1 MPRDLLSPLYTKVAK
16 KVLTETL
23 HVQKGESV
31 TVEAWDNGLPFARR
45 VVAEARALGCTAAM
59 IYEDEGAYVEGV
71 RRGPAEIVGSMG
83 KNEYGML
90 SGTDAYIFVPGQALG
105 AYSKTL
111 KPEERD
117 RSVRYNSSWYEAA
130 EKAGLR
136 GARLSFGYVGRDM
149 AAFLGKKVQDI
160 VKAQLDAAL
169 TDYREIA
176 CSAAGVSPRLT
187 DGAEAEITSGHTSI
201 RFAVRGG
208 LTVEDGLVDDQDR
221 KSGDNMAYVPPGFV
235 SKDVD
240 PGSANGR
247 VTLTNSLTRFGV
259 VRRAT
264 LEFKDGLLVGWES
277 DDKATIKKLM
287 DLVAPEKRKLTS
299 LLVGLNPALKNGV
312 GADRFVLGNLTLAGF
327 GFAGQVRKGTL
338 KVSGS
343 EAVAEGKL
351 RPLTGAGSTA
361 KQD

>member
-1 MPRDLLSPLYTKVAK
+1 MPKDPLGPLYTKVAK

-23 HVQKGESV
+23 HVQKGEAV

-45 VVAEARALGCTAAM
+45 AVAEARGLGCTAVM
-59 IYEDEGAYVEGV
+59 IYEDEGSYVEGV
-71 RRGPAEIVGSMG
+71 RRGPPDVVGNMG
-83 KNEYGML
+83 KNEFGLL
-90 SGTDAYIFVPGQALG
+90 SGSDAYIFVPGQALG
-105 AYSKTL
+105 AYSRTL

-160 VKAQLDAAL
+160 VKAQLNAAL
-169 TDYREIA
+169 ADYREIA

-187 DGAEAEITSGHTSI
+187 DGAEAEITSGHASI
-201 RFAVRGG
+201 RFTTRGG
-208 LTVEDGLVDDQDR
+208 LTVEDGVVDDQD
-221 KSGDNMAYVPPGFV
+221 KKAGDNMAYVPPGFV
-235 SKDVD
+235 SKDVE
-240 PGSANGR
+240 PGSANGK

-259 VRRAT
+259 VHRAT
-264 LEFKDGLLVGWES
+264 LEFKDGLLIGWES
-277 DDKATIKKLM
+277 EDRATMKRLM

-299 LLVGLNPALKNGV
+299 LLVGLNPALKDGV
-312 GADRFVLGNLTLAGF
+312 GVDRFVQGNLTLGGF
-327 GFAGQVRKGTL
+327 GFVGQVRKGTL

-343 EAVAEGKL
+343 EAVTEGRL
-351 RPLTGAGSTA
+351 RPLAVAGSPGTR
-361 KQD
+361 

>member
-1 MPRDLLSPLYTKVAK
+1 MPKDLLGPLYAKVAK

-23 HVQKGESV
+23 HVQKGEAV

-45 VVAEARALGCTAAM
+45 VVAEARGMGCTAVM
-59 IYEDEGAYVEGV
+59 IYEDEAAYIEGV
-71 RRGPAEIVGSMG
+71 RKGPADVVGSMG
-83 KNEYGML
+83 KNEYGLL
-90 SGTDAYIFVPGQALG
+90 SGTDAYVFVPGQALG

-111 KPEERD
+111 QPEERE

-136 GARLSFGYVGRDM
+136 GARLSFGYAGRDM
-149 AAFLGKKVQDI
+149 AASLGKKVQDI

-169 TDYREIA
+169 TDYREIG
-176 CSAAGVSPRLT
+176 CSAAGVSPRLI
-187 DGAEAEITSGHTSI
+187 DGAEAEITSGHASI
-201 RFAVRGG
+201 RFTTRGG
-208 LTVEDGLVDDQDR
+208 MTVEDGVVDDEDR
-221 KSGDNMAYVPPGFV
+221 KAGENMAYVPPGFV

-247 VTLTNSLTRFGV
+247 VTLTNSLTKFGV
-259 VRRAT
+259 VRRAS

-277 DDKATIKKLM
+277 DDKATVRKLM
-287 DLVAPEKRKLTS
+287 DLVAPEKRRLTS

-312 GADRFVLGNLTLAGF
+312 GVDRFVQGNMTLAGF

-338 KVSGS
+338 EVSGS
-343 EAVAEGKL
+343 EAVTEGKL
-351 RPLTGAGSTA
+351 RPLTGVGSPAG
-361 KQD
+361 